1 MQNFKTLD
9 DINPAGQR
17 VLVRV
22 DLNVPMQDG
31 RVTDDT
37 RIKSVAPTIK
47 ELSDKGA
54 KIILLAHFGRP
65 KGQFVPELS
74 LKAVIPALEQALG
87 QKVAFA
93 ADEGALDIEDDLN
106 SLSNGDILLLENIR
120 IYPGEEKN
128 DASFSKKLASFAD
141 LYVNDGFSVSHRAH
155 ASTEG
160 LAHHLPAFAGRSMQ
174 AELEALENALGAPK
188 TPVAAIVG
196 GAKVSTKLSVL
207 THLVEKVDMLII
219 GGGMANTFLAAQG
232 KPMGKSLHEADLID
246 TAKNVFDLAEKNSC
260 EIILPVDVVMATDF
274 AENAPNRSGD
284 IDTIESNEMVL
295 DIGEQTIEAIINKLN
310 DCATLIWNGPFG
322 AFEMKPFDNGTITIA
337 KTIAALCK
345 EDKLVAVGGG
355 GDTVAALNQ
364 AGVSQDMTYISTA
377 GGAFLE
383 WMEGKELPGVKAL
396 LK

>member
-74 LKAVIPALEQALG
+74 LKAVIPALEKALG

-246 TAKNVFDLAEKNSC
+246 TAKNVFDLAEKNDC
-260 EIILPVDVVMATDF
+260 EIILPIDVVMATDF

>member
-128 DASFSKKLASFAD
+128 DASFSKKLAS
-141 LYVNDGFSVSHRAH
+141 
-155 ASTEG
+155 T
-160 LAHHLPAFAGRSMQ
+160 
-174 AELEALENALGAPK
+174 
-188 TPVAAIVG
+188 
-196 GAKVSTKLSVL
+196 
-207 THLVEKVDMLII
+207 
-219 GGGMANTFLAAQG
+219 
-232 KPMGKSLHEADLID
+232 
-246 TAKNVFDLAEKNSC
+246 
-260 EIILPVDVVMATDF
+260 
-274 AENAPNRSGD
+274 
-284 IDTIESNEMVL
+284 
-295 DIGEQTIEAIINKLN
+295 
-310 DCATLIWNGPFG
+310 
-322 AFEMKPFDNGTITIA
+322 
-337 KTIAALCK
+337 
-345 EDKLVAVGGG
+345 
-355 GDTVAALNQ
+355 
-364 AGVSQDMTYISTA
+364 
-377 GGAFLE
+377 
-383 WMEGKELPGVKAL
+383 
-396 LK
+396 

>member
-74 LKAVIPALEQALG
+74 LKAVIPALEKALG

>member
-31 RVTDDT
+31 NVTDDT
-37 RIKSVAPTIK
+37 RIKAVVPTIK

-65 KGQFVPELS
+65 KGQFVPDLS

-106 SLSNGDILLLENIR
+106 SLSNGDVLLLENIR

-128 DASFSKKLASFAD
+128 DAEFSKKLASFAD

-232 KPMGKSLHEADLID
+232 KPM
-246 TAKNVFDLAEKNSC
+246 
-260 EIILPVDVVMATDF
+260 
-274 AENAPNRSGD
+274 
-284 IDTIESNEMVL
+284 
-295 DIGEQTIEAIINKLN
+295 
-310 DCATLIWNGPFG
+310 
-322 AFEMKPFDNGTITIA
+322 
-337 KTIAALCK
+337 
-345 EDKLVAVGGG
+345 
-355 GDTVAALNQ
+355 
-364 AGVSQDMTYISTA
+364 
-377 GGAFLE
+377 
-383 WMEGKELPGVKAL
+383 VK
-396 LK
+396 